1 MHQRIKLLILFVGY
15 FLLLLVIPAFIVSP
29 KEEIKTPLPEE
40 ESTESTESTEAPSAK
55 LTVPVMRQVSGE
67 IEPVELEEYVVG
79 VVASEMPASFE
90 KEALKAQALAAR
102 TYVTKFLSHSG
113 EEPITD
119 STAHQVYK
127 SREELKEIWKD
138 EFPWKIKAIE
148 EAVNETKGEILT
160 YEGRP
165 ITAAFFSTS
174 NGWTENAKD
183 YWEEDVPYLASVE
196 SKWDEQAAPGFHH
209 EASMPIIEFEE
220 KLGIDLKEGEQ
231 GSILERT
238 PGNRIKTVEI
248 AGKTF
253 SGREIREALDLRSTD
268 FEWVQQGESVI
279 IKTKGYGHGVGMSQ
293 YGANGMALAGSTYK
307 EIVHHYFKGVELA
320 TIDQAVP
327 ALLVKR

>member
-1 MHQRIKLLILFVGY
+1 MHQRIKLFLVVAVIFIILFA
-15 FLLLLVIPAFIVSP
+15 IPALIVSP
-29 KEEIKTPLPEE
+29 EDEQRTPLPEKVEPAEAE
-40 ESTESTESTEAPSAK
+40 ESAAK
-55 LTVPVMRQVSGE
+55 LAVPVLRHSGE
-67 IEPVELEEYVVG
+67 VEEIDLEEYVTG

-102 TYVTKFLSHSG
+102 TYVTRFLSHNEG
-113 EEPITD
+113 PITD
-119 STAHQVYK
+119 TTTHQVFK
-127 SREELKEIWKD
+127 SKDELKEIWKD
-138 EFPWKIKAIE
+138 EYDWKIRVIE
-148 EAVNETKGEILT
+148 EAVYETKGEILT
-160 YEGRP
+160 FEGKP

-209 EASMPIIEFEE
+209 EVTMPISEFEQ
-220 KLGIDLKEGEQ
+220 KLGITLAEGEQ

-253 SGREIREALDLRSTD
+253 SGREIRETLDLRSTD
-268 FEWVQQGESVI
+268 FEWVLQGDQVV

-307 EIVHHYFKGVELA
+307 EIVQHYFSGVELSS
-320 TIDQAVP
+320 IDQAVP